1 MMMADLVTVFGGGG
15 FVGRYVVQALLKD
28 GRRVR
33 IAERNP
39 KKAAFLKTQAS
50 LGQIQFIAADVTRPE
65 TVARALD
72 GATAAVNLVGVFG
85 AEMDRVQHQGAQTVA
100 EAATATGLGAF
111 VQMSAI
117 GADQASASAY
127 GRSKGDGEAA
137 VRAAFPS
144 ATILRPSIIFGREDQ
159 FVNRFAAMIR
169 LAPVVP
175 VIGGKTKFQPVHV
188 GDVAQVVAAC
198 IANPK
203 AHGGKLYELGGP
215 QILSM
220 RELNE
225 WVAKATGRAR
235 MFVDVPDVIAGAMAS
250 ATGWVPGAPITRDQ
264 WLMLQKDNVA
274 ADGSSGLTEFG
285 IEPLSLNGAADGWLV
300 QYQRNGRFG
309 AKA

>member
-1 MMMADLVTVFGGGG
+1 MADLVTVFGGGG

-28 GRRVR
+28 GHRVR
-33 IAERNP
+33 IAERSP
-39 KKAAFLKTQAS
+39 KKAAFLKTQAN
-50 LGQIQFIAADVTRPE
+50 LGQIQFIAADVTRPD

-85 AEMDRVQHQGAQTVA
+85 AEMDRVQHQGAKMVA
-100 EAATATGLGAF
+100 EAASIAGLGAF
-111 VQMSAI
+111 VHMSAI

-137 VRAAFPS
+137 VRATFPS

-169 LAPVVP
+169 MAPLVP
-175 VIGGKTKFQPVHV
+175 VIGGQTKFQPIHV

-198 IANPK
+198 IADPK
-203 AHGGKLYELGGP
+203 AHGGKLYELGGA

-225 WVAKATGRAR
+225 WVAKATGRDR
-235 MFVDVPDVIAGAMAS
+235 MFVNVPDVIAGAMAS
-250 ATGWVPGAPITRDQ
+250 ATGWLPSAPITRDQ

-274 ADGSSGLTEFG
+274 ADGALGLAVFG
-285 IEPLSLNGAADGWLV
+285 IEPLSLDGAADGWLV
-300 QYQRNGRFG
+300 QYQRKGRFG